1 MLLLGS
7 KSMTIDGITVFFDHA
22 DPAQFWYLPGP
33 VRIARRREDDRAS
46 FTFIKYKPAAVA
58 GGAKG
63 GGFVTFE
70 VNLKLDTEQERRI
83 LSKLRSVS
91 RGKPKLALV
100 PFDEGTVQCIALN
113 IQGAGGTAAAAATE
127 GTFNAVEK
135 ILGASVPS
143 LHGDNSAAF
152 SLTLSQEG
160 ATILEEAFKKGT
172 SPIGV
177 IYDLKF
183 TGMRPALNVK
193 ITADFKRVYDQ
204 FSASLNAQV
213 YFVQAGID
221 AGFEKLVQDGVIK
234 IEVMNFTGDADLK
247 DQQTWAL
254 NFFKDTLLNDWFK
267 PTLTPGQLAGG
278 GAQAGSLDDVLRR
291 GTQMRPAATTAP
303 PARGTSV
310 APPANHGPS
319 PTAGMGPRDEHAY
332 PFVAPMAAAAAR
344 PARQNTTGSTTG
356 TPPTP
361 AVGVPPTP
369 SVGVPPPS
377 GGGPTTGTEPTVTTP
392 TVPTVSPTE
401 GLGVP
406 TVTTPPN
413 TSEGVP
419 AGNSSAGANAIS
431 AASSATPFAV
441 SFKLKFVKQE
451 ELKKLTFEYNLQEAA
466 QRTYA
471 PQGFF
476 GLLLADLSKENH
488 FIEVDLDDAFF
499 RVFTVTA
506 EAPIDFARIGLQSL
520 QVALDYGNKAN
531 ATDHKHGDF
540 VFDAVQKDA
549 RKFEVFMNK
558 TRDTAYNYNVQ
569 YHFDP
574 LSEWEG
580 AKFSYEIP
588 VKLTEDRTL
597 MLNPFNDI
605 GFLEIKIK
613 PHKIDAGVVES
624 TDVFLNYDDGAGF
637 KKDKTITVLSDSPE
651 QSWKLRIPSNAGRGV
666 SYRLVHHL
674 KDRSKL
680 EMPVVTTKAT
690 TIFVDDPFP
699 EALEL
704 KLIPSFD
711 ETAVR
716 QAFIDIEYKD
726 DANSYSRNEH
736 ITIKNTET
744 DIVPLRISLMDN
756 KKKTFRYRIT
766 MVGRDGKIQQNPFVE
781 TDNEFIQVA

>member
-22 DPAQFWYLPGP
+22 DPSQFWYLPGP

-113 IQGAGGTAAAAATE
+113 IQGAGGTAATAATE

-183 TGMRPALNVK
+183 TGMRPALSVK

-234 IEVMNFTGDADLK
+234 IEVINFTGDDDLK
-247 DQQTWAL
+247 EQQTWAL

-291 GTQMRPAATTAP
+291 GTQMRPPATPAP
-303 PARGTSV
+303 PARGTPV
-310 APPANHGPS
+310 TPPVNLGPS
-319 PTAGMGPRDEHAY
+319 PTAGMGPADEHSN
-332 PFVAPMAAAAAR
+332 PFAVPAAAAGTR
-344 PARQNTTGSTTG
+344 PPRQSATGSPNGTT
-356 TPPTP
+356 PTP

-369 SVGVPPPS
+369 AV
-377 GGGPTTGTEPTVTTP
+377 GGPVPGTETPGTP

-406 TVTTPPN
+406 AVPTPPN
-413 TSEGVP
+413 TSQGVP
-419 AGNSSAGANAIS
+419 AGASNAGANAIS
-431 AASSATPFAV
+431 GASSAIPFAV

-451 ELKKLTFEYNLQEAA
+451 ELKKLTFEYNVQEAA

-476 GLLLADLSKENH
+476 GLLLADLTKENH
-488 FIEVDLDDAFF
+488 FIEVDLDDPFF

-520 QVALDYGNKAN
+520 QVSLDYGNKAVP
-531 ATDHKHGDF
+531 TDHKHGDF
-540 VFDAVQKDA
+540 VFDAVQKDP

-558 TRDTAYNYNVQ
+558 SRNTAYNFNVQ

-580 AKFSYEIP
+580 SKFSYEIP
-588 VKLTEDRTL
+588 EKLTEDRTL

-613 PHKIDAGVVES
+613 PHKIDAGVIES
-624 TDVFLNYDDGAGF
+624 TDVFLNYDDGSGF
-637 KKDKTITVLSDSPE
+637 KKDKTITVLADSPE
-651 QSWKLRIPSNAGRGV
+651 QSWKLRIPNTAGRNI

-680 EMPVVTTKAT
+680 EMPVVTTRAT

-711 ETAVR
+711 DTAVR

-726 DANSYSRNEH
+726 DANSYNRTEH

-766 MVGRDGKIQQNPFVE
+766 MVGRDGKVQQNPFVE